1 MISFKVLLNGFNL
14 FNYSRI
20 QNNIKLKPLIYKTTN
35 FRTFSK
41 IIDRKEFLK
50 RIDDSN
56 KESKIEIT
64 LKDQNNKILG
74 VKTKAEAELLAKK
87 SHLFLIQENIP
98 NDKKSKYPVFKLV
111 STKQLAHF
119 DDNSLVD
126 GIDLNLNNS
135 ETSAQQLD
143 DKKKSFKKVRETK
156 RLAFSAKVSEND
168 LITKIKSTKKWVSK
182 GFEIKISI
190 NSPQN
195 DKNHLVFIFCL
206 IFSFHF
212 QLFII

>member
-1 MISFKVLLNGFNL
+1 MISFKVLLNGFCL
-14 FNYSRI
+14 YSYSRI

-41 IIDRKEFLK
+41 IINRKEFLK
-50 RIDDSN
+50 QIDDSN
-56 KESKIEIT
+56 KESKIQIT

-74 VKTKAEAELLAKK
+74 VKTKTEAELLAKK
-87 SHLFLIQENIP
+87 SNLFLIEEKVLP

-119 DDNSLVD
+119 DDNSVVD
-126 GIDLNLNNS
+126 GIDINVNNS

-143 DKKKSFKKVRETK
+143 DKKKSFAKNVRETK

-168 LITKIKSTKKWVSK
+168 LITKIKSTKKWISK
-182 GFEIKISI
+182 GFEIKINISGH
-190 NSPQN
+190 QN
-195 DKNHLVFIFCL
+195 DKNHLVFIFC
-206 IFSFHF
+206 FYF
-212 QLFII
+212 QVFII